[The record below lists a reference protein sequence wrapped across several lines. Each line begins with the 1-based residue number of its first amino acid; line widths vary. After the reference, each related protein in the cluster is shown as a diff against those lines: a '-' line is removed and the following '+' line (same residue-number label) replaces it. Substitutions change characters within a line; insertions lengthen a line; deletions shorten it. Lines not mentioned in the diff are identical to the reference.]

1 METLLFM
8 TILAMLVIAII
19 SFIVLRKRWQFSIKL
34 FLVGLIGFALPV
46 MMIEGPINALVLSSF
61 AHSSKCFAV
70 VYGGLMAGLIEETTR
85 YVVFR
90 VLAKK
95 RSLITSDIVAYGFG
109 HGLSEFI
116 LLGVMGLLTNIIV
129 LQAIHSGQA
138 SQLPSLL
145 VSQVKQLTGFA
156 VVMSLFER
164 LVALLLQVLLTAWDF
179 LAVTKHKLSFYF
191 GAILLHAT
199 IDFLAGAYQ
208 QGIVSNLLL
217 IEAILAIYVLGVGL
231 LTSRIWKKEG
241 SHGIIRNT

>member
-19 SFIVLRKRWQFSIKL
+19 SFIVLKKKWQFSIKL

-61 AHSSKCFAV
+61 GHSSKWFTII
-70 VYGGLMAGLIEETTR
+70 YGGFIAGLIEETTR
-85 YVVFR
+85 YLVFK

-116 LLGVMGLLTNIIV
+116 LLGVMGLLINIIV
-129 LQAIHSGQA
+129 LQAIHSGQT
-138 SQLPSLL
+138 SQLSPLL
-145 VSQVKQLTGFA
+145 VSQVNQLTGFA

-164 LVALLLQVLLTAWDF
+164 LIVLLLQVLLTAWDF

-208 QGIVSNLLL
+208 QGIVRNILL
-217 IEAILAIYVLGVGL
+217 IEVMLAIYVLGVGL
-231 LTSRIWKKEG
+231 VTRQIWKKEET
-241 SHGIIRNT
+241 HGLI

>member
-1 METLLFM
+1 MQTLLFM
-8 TILAMLVIAII
+8 TILAMLVIVII
-19 SFIVLRKRWQFSIKL
+19 SFIVLKKRWKFSLKL
-34 FLVGLIGFALPV
+34 FLVGLIGFVLPT
-46 MMIEGPINALVLSSF
+46 MIIEGPINAIVLSSLG
-61 AHSSKCFAV
+61 HSSKWV
-70 VYGGLMAGLIEETTR
+70 TIVYGGLMAGLVEETTR
-85 YVVFR
+85 YLVFK

-95 RSLITSDIVAYGFG
+95 RSLMTSDIVAYGFG

-145 VSQVKQLTGFA
+145 VSQVNQLTGFA

-164 LVALLLQVLLTAWDF
+164 LVALILQVLLTAWDF
-179 LAVTKHKLSFYF
+179 LAVTRHKLSFYF

-208 QGIVSNLLL
+208 QGIVSNILL
-217 IEAILAIYVLGVGL
+217 IEAMLAIYVIAIGL
-231 LTSRIWKKEG
+231 VTRQIWKKEET
-241 SHGIIRNT
+241 HGLI

>member
-1 METLLFM
+1 METFLFM
-8 TILAMLVIAII
+8 TILAMLVIATI
-19 SFIVLRKRWQFSIKL
+19 SFIVLKKRWQFSIKL

-61 AHSSKCFAV
+61 AHSSKYFAV

-164 LVALLLQVLLTAWDF
+164 LVALLLQVLLTVWDF
-179 LAVTKHKLSFYF
+179 LAVTKHKLSFYLW
-191 GAILLHAT
+191 AILLHAT

-208 QGIVSNLLL
+208 QGIVKNILF
-217 IEAILAIYVLGVGL
+217 IEVMLAIYVLGVGL
-231 LTSRIWKKEG
+231 LTRQIWKKEET
-241 SHGIIRNT
+241 HRLI

>member
-1 METLLFM
+1 METFLFM
-8 TILAMLVIAII
+8 AILTMLVIAII
-19 SFIVLRKRWQFSIKL
+19 SFIVLKKRWQFSIKL
-34 FLVGLIGFALPV
+34 FLVGLIGFVLPV

-61 AHSSKCFAV
+61 GHSSKWFTI
-70 VYGGLMAGLIEETTR
+70 VYGGLMAGIVEETTR
-85 YVVFR
+85 YVVFK

-95 RSLITSDIVAYGFG
+95 RSLMTSDIVAYGFG

-138 SQLPSLL
+138 SELPS
-145 VSQVKQLTGFA
+145 GFA

-164 LVALLLQVLLTAWDF
+164 LVALVLQVLLTAWDF

>member
-1 METLLFM
+1 MQTLLFM

-19 SFIVLRKRWQFSIKL
+19 SFIVLKKRWKFSLKL
-34 FLVGLIGFALPV
+34 FLVGLIGFVLPT
-46 MMIEGPINALVLSSF
+46 MIIEGPINAIVLSSLG
-61 AHSSKCFAV
+61 HSSKWV
-70 VYGGLMAGLIEETTR
+70 TIVYGGLMAGLVEETTR
-85 YVVFR
+85 YLVFK

-95 RSLITSDIVAYGFG
+95 RSLMTSDIVAYGFG

-145 VSQVKQLTGFA
+145 VSQVNQLTGFA

-164 LVALLLQVLLTAWDF
+164 LVALILQVLLTAWDF
-179 LAVTKHKLSFYF
+179 LAVTRHKLSFYF

-208 QGIVSNLLL
+208 QGIVSNILL
-217 IEAILAIYVLGVGL
+217 IEAMLAIYVIAIGL
-231 LTSRIWKKEG
+231 VTRQIWKKEET
-241 SHGIIRNT
+241 HGLI

>member
-1 METLLFM
+1 METFLFM

-19 SFIVLRKRWQFSIKL
+19 SFIVLRKFSLKL

-46 MMIEGPINALVLSSF
+46 MMIAGPINALVLSGF
-61 AHSSKCFAV
+61 THSSKWFTI
-70 VYGGLMAGLIEETTR
+70 VYGGLMAGLVEETTR
-85 YVVFR
+85 YLVFKI
-90 VLAKK
+90 LEKK
-95 RSLITSDIVAYGFG
+95 RSLMTSDIVAYGFG

-129 LQAIHSGQA
+129 LQAVHSGQA

-145 VSQVKQLTGFA
+145 VGQVNQLTGFA

-217 IEAILAIYVLGVGL
+217 IEATLAIYVLGVGL

>member
-19 SFIVLRKRWQFSIKL
+19 SFIVLRKRWKFSLKL

-46 MMIEGPINALVLSSF
+46 MMIEGPINALVLSGF
-61 AHSSKCFAV
+61 THSSKWFTI
-70 VYGGLMAGLIEETTR
+70 VYGGLMAGLVEETTR
-85 YVVFR
+85 YLVFKI
-90 VLAKK
+90 LEKK
-95 RSLITSDIVAYGFG
+95 RSLMTSDIVAYGFG

-116 LLGVMGLLTNIIV
+116 LIGVMGLLTNIIV

-145 VSQVKQLTGFA
+145 VGQVKQLTGFA

-191 GAILLHAT
+191 WAIILHAA

-208 QGIVSNLLL
+208 LGIVSNLLL
-217 IEAILAIYVLGVGL
+217 IELILAIYVLGVGL
-231 LTSRIWKKEG
+231 VTRQIWKKEET
-241 SHGIIRNT
+241 HGLI

>member
-1 METLLFM
+1 METFLFM

-19 SFIVLRKRWQFSIKL
+19 SFIVLKKKWQFSIKL

-61 AHSSKCFAV
+61 GHSSKWFTII
-70 VYGGLMAGLIEETTR
+70 YGGFIAGLIEETTR
-85 YVVFR
+85 YLVFK

-116 LLGVMGLLTNIIV
+116 LLGVMGLLINIIV
-129 LQAIHSGQA
+129 LQAIHSGQT
-138 SQLPSLL
+138 SQLSPLL
-145 VSQVKQLTGFA
+145 VSQVNQLTGFA

-164 LVALLLQVLLTAWDF
+164 LIVLLLQVLLTAWDF

-208 QGIVSNLLL
+208 QGIVRNILL
-217 IEAILAIYVLGVGL
+217 IEVMLAIYVLGVGL
-231 LTSRIWKKEG
+231 VTRQIWKKEET
-241 SHGIIRNT
+241 HGLI

>member
-8 TILAMLVIAII
+8 TILAMLVIAIT
-19 SFIVLRKRWQFSIKL
+19 SFIVLRKRWQFSIKV

-61 AHSSKCFAV
+61 AHSSKWFTI
-70 VYGGLMAGLIEETTR
+70 VYGGLMAGLVEETTR
-85 YVVFR
+85 YLVFK

-95 RSLITSDIVAYGFG
+95 RSLMTSDIVAYGLG

-129 LQAIHSGQA
+129 LQAIHSGRA
-138 SQLPSLL
+138 SQLPSLI
-145 VSQVKQLTGFA
+145 VSQINQLTGFA

-164 LVALLLQVLLTAWDF
+164 LVALILQVLLTAWNF

-191 GAILLHAT
+191 GAILLHAA

-208 QGIVSNLLL
+208 QGIVSNILL
-217 IEAILAIYVLGVGL
+217 IEAVLVIYVLCVGL
-231 LTSRIWKKEG
+231 VTRQIWKEEET
-241 SHGIIRNT
+241 HGLI

>member
-1 METLLFM
+1 METFLFM

-19 SFIVLRKRWQFSIKL
+19 SFIVLKKRWQFSIKL

-46 MMIEGPINALVLSSF
+46 MMIEGPINAVALSGL
-61 AHSSKCFAV
+61 AHSSKWLTII
-70 VYGGLMAGLIEETTR
+70 YGGLMAGLVEETTR
-85 YVVFR
+85 YVVFK

-95 RSLITSDIVAYGFG
+95 RRLMTSDIVAYGFG

-116 LLGVMGLLTNIIV
+116 LLGVMGLLINIIV
-129 LQAIHSGQA
+129 LQAVHSGQV

-145 VSQVKQLTGFA
+145 VSQVNQLTGF
-156 VVMSLFER
+156 VVIMSLFER
-164 LVALLLQVLLTAWDF
+164 LVALVLQVLLTAWDF

-208 QGIVSNLLL
+208 LGLVSNLLL
-217 IEAILAIYVLGVGL
+217 IELILAIYVLGVGL
-231 LTSRIWKKEG
+231 VTRQIWKKEET
-241 SHGIIRNT
+241 HGLI